1 LRFFQP
7 ASIRDIMLN
16 RMIRC
21 LFLLPVLLFAQPDTL
36 PEGVAELEQARGV
49 LDKKYIHITGDGA
62 VGVSYAHARTLLDQP
77 DLILAVEE
85 AYAELLEE
93 GEKPEFNINVI
104 EPGVYQYKNKKGQET
119 TIVELH
125 REFTENGDLELV
137 IYAEGKRSFGPFQA
151 LTYVHVGASVEDPDQ
166 SDWTV
171 QVFAYPK
178 NGFSRFFA
186 RNFGIAQRYFTKK
199 TASMSELVTE
209 ICEHMVTASSED
221 VASVDSE

>member
-1 LRFFQP
+1 MLSRCLRFFVVFP
-7 ASIRDIMLN
+7 I
-16 RMIRC
+16 
-21 LFLLPVLLFAQPDTL
+21 LLFAQPDTL
-36 PEGVAELEQARGV
+36 PEGIAELEKVQGV
-49 LDKKYIHITGDGA
+49 LGKKFIHITGDGA
-62 VGVSYAHARTLLDQP
+62 VGVSYAHAKVLLDQP
-77 DLILAVEE
+77 DLILAVET

-93 GEKPEFNINVI
+93 GTEPEFKINLL
-104 EPGVYQYKNKKGQET
+104 EPGVYHYQNKKGQDT

-125 REFTENGDLELV
+125 RQFRDDGNLDLV
-137 IYAEGKRSFGPFQA
+137 IYAEGKRSFGKFQA
-151 LTYVHVGASVEDPDQ
+151 LTYVQVGTSEENPDQ

-209 ICEHMVTASSED
+209 ICEHMVTAASEEI
-221 VASVDSE
+221 ASVDSGKE